1 MKKGHVPASIPAE
14 PHLRKQLLDPE
25 FAAAYL
31 SYTAESDDPSD
42 FMFALREVTEAYGG
56 IGKIAKRAKLNRQQL
71 YKTLSREGN
80 PEFRTLR
87 AMLAA
92 AGFTL
97 TVAPKEK
104 SKERKSRPQ
113 TVRNQKAGAR
123 FAAKPAVAR
132 RRMPETGVVRQA

>member
-1 MKKGHVPASIPAE
+1 MSKGCVAPSIPAE
-14 PHLRKQLLDPE
+14 PYLRKQLLDPE

-42 FMFALREVTEAYGG
+42 FMFALREVIEAYGG
-56 IGKIAKRAKLNRQQL
+56 IGRIAKRAKLNRQQL
-71 YKTLSREGN
+71 YKTLSRTGN

-97 TVAPKEK
+97 AVAPKEK
-104 SKERKSRPQ
+104 SKERKSRPKA
-113 TVRNQKAGAR
+113 VRNRKAGAQS
-123 FAAKPAVAR
+123 AGQPANAV
-132 RRMPETGVVRQA
+132 QA

>member
-1 MKKGHVPASIPAE
+1 MKKGRVPASIPAE

-71 YKTLSREGN
+71 YKTLSRKGN

-97 TVAPKEK
+97 AVAPKEK
-104 SKERKSRPQ
+104 SKEGKARPQ
-113 TVRNQKAGAR
+113 AVRNQRSGAR
-123 FAAKPAVAR
+123 FTAKSAVAR
-132 RRMPETGVVRQA
+132 RRLPEPGAARQA

>member
-42 FMFALREVTEAYGG
+42 FVFALREVTDAYGG

-92 AGFTL
+92 AGFLL
-97 TVAPKEK
+97 TVVPMEK
-104 SKERKSRPQ
+104 LKGRKSRLRAKA
-113 TVRNQKAGAR
+113 VRGQKPGAR
-123 FAAKPAVAR
+123 TASKSANAIHA
-132 RRMPETGVVRQA
+132 Q

>member
-42 FMFALREVTEAYGG
+42 FMFALREVIEAYGG

-97 TVAPKEK
+97 AVAPKEK
-104 SKERKSRPQ
+104 SKGGKARPQ
-113 TVRNQKAGAR
+113 TVRNQRSGAR
-123 FAAKPAVAR
+123 FPAKSAVAR
-132 RRMPETGVVRQA
+132 RRLPEPGAARQA

>member
-1 MKKGHVPASIPAE
+1 MGKGRMAPSIPAE
-14 PHLRKQLLDPE
+14 PHLRKQLLDPK

-71 YKTLSREGN
+71 YKTLSSAGN

-87 AMLAA
+87 AILEA

-113 TVRNQKAGAR
+113 AFIRWPRSRPST
-123 FAAKPAVAR
+123 PALPR
-132 RRMPETGVVRQA
+132 PRG